1 MITVRVADLGLL
13 QNLPWVWNLV
23 KERVPEKQL
32 LVFNVKDGW
41 APLCQFLGLPIP
53 DAPFP
58 KVNINSGKDGY
69 MDNFWNSSAF
79 MEQCKKEAIQSLII
93 YLIIISVVG
102 YLTLN
107 TLFWQQKSDQVA
119 SNCNGPNNC
128 ELWLIKVNRPPIFV
142 RPFTLNMIVQWRNCC
157 NKPRWSI
164 IFILNKFV
172 HY

>member
-1 MITVRVADLGLL
+1 MFQKLFFQKFLL
-13 QNLPWVWNLV
+13 IFQFLNLK

-58 KVNINSGKDGY
+58 RVNINSGKDGY

-79 MEQCKKEAIQSLII
+79 MEKCKKEAIQSLIL
-93 YLIIISVVG
+93 YLIIIFVVG

-107 TLFWQQKSDQVA
+107 TLF
-119 SNCNGPNNC
+119 
-128 ELWLIKVNRPPIFV
+128 
-142 RPFTLNMIVQWRNCC
+142 
-157 NKPRWSI
+157 
-164 IFILNKFV
+164 
-172 HY
+172 

>member
-1 MITVRVADLGLL
+1 MSDPTHSDIDFKNKMTWVRTTLKFL
-13 QNLPWVWNLV
+13 NLK

-58 KVNINSGKDGY
+58 RVNINSGKDGY

-79 MEQCKKEAIQSLII
+79 MEKCKKEAIQSLIL
-93 YLIIISVVG
+93 YLIIIFVVG

-107 TLFWQQKSDQVA
+107 TLFWQQVSNLVA
-119 SNCNGPNNC
+119 TDRNDFEPGRRN
-128 ELWLIKVNRPPIFV
+128 ELWLVNRKVDGLF
-142 RPFTLNMIVQWRNCC
+142 R
-157 NKPRWSI
+157 S
-164 IFILNKFV
+164 
-172 HY
+172 

>member
-1 MITVRVADLGLL
+1 MKFKWRKNIESIIFMLRKVSNSVLPIAGLIAVRVYPGLL
-13 QNLPWVWNLV
+13 RNVSWVWNFA

-107 TLFWQQKSDQVA
+107 TLFWQQESDQLA
-119 SNCNGPNNC
+119 TNCNGPNN
-128 ELWLIKVNRPPIFV
+128 EFWLVKVNRPV
-142 RPFTLNMIVQWRNCC
+142 L
-157 NKPRWSI
+157 
-164 IFILNKFV
+164 
-172 HY
+172 